1 MSVAFSTK
9 ASTLLA
15 LKGVL
20 QSAQIAP
27 LVVLNLNEWEKNKE
41 ACLAKIVESLGSGP
55 LIVRSSCS
63 LEDTEGFSNAGL
75 FLSIADV
82 SIEELPVSIDRVI
95 ESYREARQQDQV
107 LIQPMLTDVLRSG
120 VAFSHDP
127 NTCAPYRVVNWSEGE
142 DTSAVTRGIGGRVWQ
157 QAASSPLPPPS
168 YLLTVVKL
176 LSELLELFDHSPID
190 CEFAITNSVDGDEKK
205 EVLWLLQARPLI
217 LVRESE
223 SESEQAER
231 LRSIEAKLEEGMQSH
246 PFLMGSKTLYGVM
259 PDWNPAEII
268 GIRPKPLSLSL
279 YRELITD
286 SIWAYQRHNYGYRN
300 LRSFPLITH
309 FFGLPYIDLRLS
321 LNSFVPN
328 DLEDGLADRLVD
340 YYIDRLLEEPTL
352 HDKIEFE
359 VVFSCYTLDLPEKL
373 DRLRPLGF
381 SKNDCDALLSSL
393 RNLTNRI
400 LHTTDGLWQRDAA
413 KLEIL
418 KSRRET
424 LLNSNLDPLARI
436 YWLLEDAKRYGTLPF
451 AGLARAGFIAVQ
463 LLKSLVAIGIFSTT
477 DYEAFLASVS
487 SITGELTRDRSVLD
501 KPSFL
506 AKYGHLRP
514 GTYNIESP
522 RYDESPEE
530 YFDWKSQPST
540 PGSETPFS
548 ATSAQLREI
557 SRLLIA
563 HDIKSEALELLDFMK
578 EAIELREMAKFHFT
592 RNLSDALSLI
602 AKVGAQYN
610 INREDL
616 AYCDIASFKELHI
629 VTGNT
634 NSILL
639 SSIEQGKGL
648 YEQTLRTSLP
658 ALISRPQDV
667 WAFEWPE
674 AVPTFISHKQIT
686 ATVAKPDLNMDL
698 SGMIVCIPNADPG
711 FDWLFAHS
719 IAGLITAWGGPN
731 SHMAI
736 RAGELGLPA
745 VIGTGEVLYRRFSSA
760 KRLYIDCSDQ
770 RVEILI

>member
-15 LKGVL
+15 LKGML
-20 QSAQIAP
+20 KSAKIAP
-27 LVVLNLNEWEKNKE
+27 LVILTLKEWKENKK
-41 ACLAKIVESLGSGP
+41 ACLTKIVDSLGSSP

-63 LEDTEGFSNAGL
+63 FEDTEGFSNAGM

-82 SIEELPVSIDRVI
+82 SVEELPNSIDRVI
-95 ESYREARQQDQV
+95 ESYGEASQGDQV

-127 NTCAPYRVVNWSEGE
+127 NTCAPYRVVNWSEGA
-142 DTSAVTRGIGGRVWQ
+142 DTSAVTSGIGGRVWQ
-157 QAASSPLPPPS
+157 QAALSPIAPPS
-168 YLLTVVKL
+168 YLLPVVRL

-190 CEFAITNSVDGDEKK
+190 CEFAITNIVEDDVRK

-217 LVRESE
+217 LSRGSE
-223 SESEQAER
+223 LESEQAER
-231 LRSIEAKLEEGMQSH
+231 LRSIEGKLEQGMQSH
-246 PFLMGSKTLYGVM
+246 PFLMGSRTLYGVM

-328 DLEDGLADRLVD
+328 DLEDGLADRLVE
-340 YYIDRLLEEPTL
+340 YYMDRLLEEPTL

-359 VVFSCYTLDLPEKL
+359 VVFSCYTLDLPDQL

-400 LHTTDGLWQRDAA
+400 LHRTDGLWHRDAA
-413 KLEIL
+413 KLDIL
-418 KSRRET
+418 NSRREI

-463 LLKSLVAIGIFSTT
+463 LLKSLVTIGLFSTT

-487 SITGELTRDRSVLD
+487 SVTGELTSDRSMLD
-501 KPSFL
+501 KADFL

-530 YFDWKSQPST
+530 YFDWKNQPATSE
-540 PGSETPFS
+540 PETPFS
-548 ATSAQLREI
+548 VTSAQLREI
-557 SRLLIA
+557 SRLLMA
-563 HDIKSEALELLDFMK
+563 HDIQSEASELLDFIK

-602 AKVGAQYN
+602 AKVGEQYN
-610 INREDL
+610 ISREDL
-616 AYCDIASFKELHI
+616 AYCDISSFKELHI

-639 SSIEQGKGL
+639 SSIEQGKRL

-658 ALISRPQDV
+658 PLISRPQDV

-674 AVPTFISHKQIT
+674 AVPTFIGHKQVT
-686 ATVAKPDLNMDL
+686 ALVAKPDLSMDL
-698 SGMIVCIPNADPG
+698 GGMIVCIPNADPG
-711 FDWLFAHS
+711 FDWLFAHP

-736 RAGELGLPA
+736 RAGELGIPA
-745 VIGTGEVLYRRFSSA
+745 VIGTGEVLYRRFSGA
-760 KRLYIDCSDQ
+760 KRLHVDCSNQ
-770 RVEILI
+770 RVEILT